1 MISPSSWWCR
11 VSTISQSQASV
22 QIDTQLTCDTAEY
35 GNYTFRTSNLN
46 YIYVRIFFRLFND
59 ISDVNDNI
67 MAEAMMIKLEELGVG
82 VWVTANTKVK
92 CWEQIKGEIIKQ
104 PINKVVRGH
113 DWSGGDADGEG
124 EGVVTKVIWREIFQ

>member
-1 MISPSSWWCR
+1 M
-11 VSTISQSQASV
+11 

-92 CWEQIKGEIIKQ
+92 C
-104 PINKVVRGH
+104 
-113 DWSGGDADGEG
+113 
-124 EGVVTKVIWREIFQ
+124 